1 MEFAKKYI
9 TLLIIQCVFII
20 LFIIFLT
27 AVRFFDNTN
36 FEKLKDIYTQY
47 STYDVSTSLV
57 YSGE

>member
-9 TLLIIQCVFII
+9 TLLVIQCVFII

-27 AVRFFDNTN
+27 GVRFFDNTN

>member
-1 MEFAKKYI
+1 MEFLRKYI

-36 FEKLKDIYTQY
+36 FEELKDIYTQY